1 MSLTRIATA
10 TALAGVLSLAAGC
23 GGSSSAPGEGALGST
38 VDPSPTTAAPTTPST
53 TPTPTPT
60 RKPRVTTSPA
70 APSTSGNGDSVGD
83 NEPFTAGGGV
93 CGKLTASRVGTVIGS
108 GVRGAGLPGGGCEF
122 DHADAHLPAATV
134 KDVAYA
140 GMDAAKSD
148 ATSAVEGDPEDLS
161 GIGSGAFVVTGSIF
175 GGTEV
180 QGAGAVHVGSRTLSV
195 FLVQHKALSASAV
208 RDLVVRMLRLVAGAA
223 G

>member
-1 MSLTRIATA
+1 MSLTRIACA
-10 TALAGVLSLAAGC
+10 TALAGALSLASAC
-23 GGSSSAPGEGALGST
+23 GGSNAPDQGALGST
-38 VDPSPTTAAPTTPST
+38 VDPSPTTAAPA
-53 TPTPTPT
+53 TPTATASATRT
-60 RKPRVTTSPA
+60 RKPPATTPA
-70 APSTSGNGDSVGD
+70 ASPTSGDGDSVGD

-93 CGKLTASRVGTVIGS
+93 CGRLTASQVGTVVGA

-161 GIGSGAFVVTGSIF
+161 GIGAGAFVVTGTIF
-175 GGTEV
+175 GGAEI

-223 G
+223 R